1 MMRWRSNKGS
11 QIGKVH
17 FREVWLAR
25 HSGLEYVAAVE
36 LFLFLFFAKSSP
48 GSLFFSP
55 LSRLFPFRGRCSK
68 LICMFNLAR
77 AYTPNAS

>member
-1 MMRWRSNKGS
+1 MRWRSNKGS
-11 QIGKVH
+11 EIGKVH

-25 HSGLEYVAAVE
+25 HSGVEYIAVVCFFVVF
-36 LFLFLFFAKSSP
+36 FLLNP
-48 GSLFFSP
+48 GQAPYFFSP
-55 LSRLFPFRGRCSK
+55 LSGLFPFRGRCSK